1 MNNPSLKNSSVFK
14 HQKIVAGLPDKVFV
28 IALFITLSGTFL
40 FVKLGLLLGTVLSIF
55 FAYIVFKPLYLIHK
69 NDIDAWR
76 IYIKATYS
84 PTYLDSS
91 YTTPKKI
98 FVVKGDSLLSIKE
111 LDL

>member
-28 IALFITLSGTFL
+28 IALFITLSGAFL
-40 FVKLGLLLGTVLSIF
+40 FFKLGLFIGFTLSFF
-55 FAYIVFKPLYLIHK
+55 FAYIVFKPLYLIHRD
-69 NDIDAWR
+69 DIDAWR
-76 IYIKATYS
+76 IYIKATHS

-91 YTTPKKI
+91 YTTSKQI
-98 FVVKGDSLLSIKE
+98 FVVKGDSLLNIKD